1 MKKIKK
7 IKKKVSIKTRI
18 LASILGL
25 LVIIFLGII
34 FSFNNLVNTYI
45 EKNSNSELRKATS
58 LVEHFDK
65 SLIPAKPPKEKPI
78 PKEFESYKHEKNEF
92 PEFMK
97 GVLEKV
103 RMAEMNSN
111 AEAMVIDSNYN
122 LEFPTREDD
131 FLKNI
136 DEYENILNQI
146 KDQKINLH
154 SNENF
159 KLSTASGKYYASI
172 LKIESIESKE
182 RKEENYLILF
192 IDISSTLNLANQI
205 NTVLIAVMAIAGI
218 LAILT
223 AIILSNKIAKPIQQL
238 CGFAKNIGKGDFSKS
253 EFDFSDRELD
263 ELSQIMNKSAQYL
276 DKYDKEQK
284 IFFQNASHELRT
296 PLMSIKGYAEAIKYN
311 VIDKDS
317 ASEIILEESNRLSD
331 MVEELLYISKIDN
344 ITKDYNLIDCDMREI
359 LSNCTLKQKARAMS
373 KGIEFKYDFDED
385 EVMINCDEK
394 SMYRAFLNIIEN
406 ALRYANSQIII
417 GCKSLDSNII
427 IYIEDDGEGINDGDL
442 NHVFDRFY
450 KGNKGKNG
458 IGLSI
463 VKSIIEKHNGNVYA
477 QNTDLGAKF
486 TVFINKEN
494 NN

>member
-1 MKKIKK
+1 MKK

-78 PKEFESYKHEKNEF
+78 PKEFENYEHEKNEF

-159 KLSTASGKYYASI
+159 KISTTSGKYYTSI

-182 RKEENYLILF
+182 SKEENYLILF

-218 LAILT
+218 LAIIT

-263 ELSQIMNKSAQYL
+263 ELCQIMNKSVQYL

-385 EVMINCDEK
+385 EVMLNCDEK
-394 SMYRAFLNIIEN
+394 SMHRAFLNIIEN

-417 GCKSLDSNII
+417 GCKSLDENII

-486 TVFINKEN
+486 TVCINKEKSN
-494 NN
+494 

>member
-1 MKKIKK
+1 MKK

-65 SLIPAKPPKEKPI
+65 SLIPAKPLKEKPI
-78 PKEFESYKHEKNEF
+78 PKEFENYEHEKNEF

-159 KLSTASGKYYASI
+159 KISTTSGKYYASI

-182 RKEENYLILF
+182 SKEENYLILF

-218 LAILT
+218 LAIIT

-263 ELSQIMNKSAQYL
+263 ELCQIMNKSVQYL

-385 EVMINCDEK
+385 EVMLNCDEK
-394 SMYRAFLNIIEN
+394 SMHRAFLNIIEN

-417 GCKSLDSNII
+417 GCKSLDENII

-486 TVFINKEN
+486 TVCISKEKSN
-494 NN
+494 

>member
-7 IKKKVSIKTRI
+7 KISIKTRI

-78 PKEFESYKHEKNEF
+78 PKEFENYEHEKNEF

-159 KLSTASGKYYASI
+159 KISTTIGKYYASI

-182 RKEENYLILF
+182 SKEENYLILF

-218 LAILT
+218 LAIIT

-253 EFDFSDRELD
+253 EFDFSDREID
-263 ELSQIMNKSAQYL
+263 ELSQIMNKSVQYL

-311 VIDKDS
+311 VIDKNS
-317 ASEIILEESNRLSD
+317 ASDIILEESNRLSD

-359 LSNCTLKQKARAMS
+359 LSNCTLKQKVSALS

-385 EVMINCDEK
+385 EVILNCDEK

-417 GCKSLDSNII
+417 GCKNLDSNII
-427 IYIEDDGEGINDGDL
+427 IYIEDDGDGIKDEDL

-463 VKSIIEKHNGNVYA
+463 VKSIIEKHNGKVYA
-477 QNTDLGAKF
+477 QNTELGAKF
-486 TVFINKEN
+486 VVCINNEN

>member
-1 MKKIKK
+1 MKK

-18 LASILGL
+18 LASILL
-25 LVIIFLGII
+25 LLIIIFLGII
-34 FSFNNLVNTYI
+34 LSFNTLVNTYI

-65 SLIPAKPPKEKPI
+65 SLIPQKPPKEKPM
-78 PKEFESYKHEKNEF
+78 PKEFESHEYEKNEF

-97 GVLEKV
+97 GALEKV
-103 RMAEMNSN
+103 KMAEMNSN

-122 LEFPTREDD
+122 LEFPTREED
-131 FLKNI
+131 FFRNI

-146 KDQKINLH
+146 EYEKINLNN
-154 SNENF
+154 NENF
-159 KLSTASGKYYASI
+159 KISTNSGRYYASI
-172 LKIESIESKE
+172 LKIQSIESKE
-182 RKEENYLILF
+182 VSEENYLVLF
-192 IDISSTLNLANQI
+192 IDISSTLNLASQI
-205 NTVLIAVMAIAGI
+205 NTVLIAVMCIAGI

-238 CGFAKNIGKGDFSKS
+238 CGFAKNIGKGDFSES

-263 ELSQIMNKSAQYL
+263 ELSQIMNKSVQYL

-311 VIDKDS
+311 VIDKNS
-317 ASEIILEESNRLSD
+317 ASDIILEESNRLSD

-359 LSNCTLKQKARAMS
+359 LSNCTLKQKASAIS

-385 EVMINCDEK
+385 EVILNCDEK

-417 GCKSLDSNII
+417 GCKRLDSNII
-427 IYIEDDGEGINDGDL
+427 IYIEDDGDGIKEEDL

-463 VKSIIEKHNGNVYA
+463 VKSIIEKHNGKVYA
-477 QNTDLGAKF
+477 QNTELGAKF
-486 TVFINKEN
+486 VVSINNEN

>member
-1 MKKIKK
+1 MKK

-34 FSFNNLVNTYI
+34 LSFNTLVNTYI
-45 EKNSNSELRKATS
+45 EKNSNSELRKATG

-65 SLIPAKPPKEKPI
+65 SLIPEKPPKEKPM
-78 PKEFESYKHEKNEF
+78 PKEFESHEYEKNEF

-97 GVLEKV
+97 GALEKV
-103 RMAEMNSN
+103 KMAEMNSN

-122 LEFPTREDD
+122 LEFPTREED
-131 FLKNI
+131 FFRDIN
-136 DEYENILNQI
+136 EYENILNQI
-146 KDQKINLH
+146 KHEKINLNN
-154 SNENF
+154 NENF
-159 KLSTASGKYYASI
+159 KIATNSGRYYASI
-172 LKIESIESKE
+172 LKIQSIESKE
-182 RKEENYLILF
+182 ISEENYLVLF

-205 NTVLIAVMAIAGI
+205 NTVLIAVMCIAGI

-253 EFDFSDRELD
+253 EFDFSDSELD
-263 ELSQIMNKSAQYL
+263 ELSQIMNKSVQYL

-311 VIDKDS
+311 VIDKNS
-317 ASEIILEESNRLSD
+317 ASDIILEESNRLSD

-385 EVMINCDEK
+385 EVMLNCDEK
-394 SMYRAFLNIIEN
+394 SMHRAFLNIIEN

-417 GCKSLDSNII
+417 GCKSLDENII

-486 TVFINKEN
+486 TVFINNEN